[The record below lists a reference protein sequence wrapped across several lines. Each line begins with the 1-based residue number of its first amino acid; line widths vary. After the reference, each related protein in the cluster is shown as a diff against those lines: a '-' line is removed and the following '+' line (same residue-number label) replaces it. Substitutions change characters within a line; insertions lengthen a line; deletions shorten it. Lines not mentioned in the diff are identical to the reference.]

1 MTLWSNSDEMNAVNS
16 KMLSGFLQSLLL
28 ASLRPRRFVLQT
40 GLKHYGT
47 HLGPSSIPNMES
59 AARIPSPPF
68 PPNFYYAQE
77 DLLFEFCRVHS
88 PTTSWNII
96 RPSWVLGAV
105 PDAAMNILYPLS
117 IYATVQQAMGD
128 SLDFPGDWD
137 GWDKEQMQSSATLN
151 GYLSEW
157 AALTTPAANNAFN
170 ASDGGAWTWGMFWPI
185 LAAWYG
191 IRWNPPVMDESKY
204 QAVEIGPAPR
214 G

>member
-28 ASLRPRRFVLQT
+28 VSLRPRRFVLQT

-151 GYLSEW
+151 GYLGRPNCTCCEQRFQCLRRGCMDVGNVLADIGCMVWHSLE
-157 AALTTPAANNAFN
+157 
-170 ASDGGAWTWGMFWPI
+170 SSCDGREQIPG
-185 LAAWYG
+185 
-191 IRWNPPVMDESKY
+191 S
-204 QAVEIGPAPR
+204 
-214 G
+214 